1 MRSFW
6 AAPRIMDF
14 GQFRIIKHAQSV
26 FSIVAQSDFNL
37 IAALV
42 TRIRSLFKG
51 EQPALQKQRKGD
63 SLEGET
69 FLLER
74 AHEQRWKENTYN
86 FYSKKSRRD
95 RIKLEQR
102 LNKIYLKIALNI
114 LPPNF

>member
-1 MRSFW
+1 
-6 AAPRIMDF
+6 MDS
-14 GQFRIIKHAQSV
+14 GQFRIVKHVQSV
-26 FSIVAQSDFNL
+26 FSISDFNL

-63 SLEGET
+63 GLEGET

-74 AHEQRWKENTYN
+74 AHEQRWKENTLN

-95 RIKLEQR
+95 KIKIEQR
-102 LNKIYLKIALNI
+102 LNEI
-114 LPPNF
+114 